1 MGDDDV
7 GILIMPEKRRR
18 CQVVEAGEIRAAKP
32 FNRQS
37 GKLRQRP
44 VMRRVAAPELVYV
57 KIRSQ
62 RIHVYVEALRQKV
75 LALLGIV
82 LRLPAVVEYLR
93 RAYAHAIGGIG
104 HLVDDGVCIVNV
116 AALVRVGAAHKN
128 KILLVLYGA
137 VEDLP
142 TVAKSLPEECLLVV
156 ARRGYAYDQFICIR
170 LHRLFKEVVLFG
182 LFVGVHLVAYGDI
195 AVE

>member
-1 MGDDDV
+1 MTKKG
-7 GILIMPEKRRR
+7 RRR
-18 CQVVEAGEIRAAKP
+18 QVVEASQVGAAKP
-32 FNRQS
+32 LYGQS
-37 GKLRQRP
+37 GQLRQRP
-44 VMRRVAAPELVYV
+44 VVGSIAAAELINV
-57 KIRSQ
+57 KIRFKCVDVDVQ
-62 RIHVYVEALRQKV
+62 AFCQKI

-82 LRLPAVVEYLR
+82 LRLPAVVEHLR
-93 RAYAHAIGGIG
+93 RAYAHAIGGIS

-116 AALVRVGAAHKN
+116 AALVRVGAAHKD

-142 TVAKSLPEECLLVV
+142 AVAESLPEECLLVV